1 MKLLLS
7 RKCALDILYETN
19 ESEHDQ
25 NRKYDALHAACRSKS
40 NKEIIDMLMDE
51 KEDWN
56 YDHLTEGLDCDKDM
70 IAYVNKKSKKR
81 HKQKEAKEADK
92 K

>member
-51 KEDWN
+51 KKDWN

-70 IAYVNKKSKKR
+70 IAYVNSKR
-81 HKQKEAKEADK
+81 PSVGE
-92 K
+92 